1 MDWRDEQI
9 KLLKQ
14 TIEEQRVIIEA
25 LRAEIVV
32 LKAAIVQR
40 DERIA
45 ELERRLGLNS
55 NNSGKPPSSDG
66 LKKQVRIQNLREKSG
81 KKCGGQVG
89 HQGSTLAQ
97 VENPDSIEHHQTT
110 NCPHC
115 NTDLTNAPVID
126 VCKKQVFDIPEVVK
140 PIVTE
145 HQFEVKRCPCCRK
158 RVKTQKSET
167 FKAPV
172 QYGPRTKAVISY
184 LNIHNLIPV
193 NRVVQ
198 IMESVFGAPVSEAT
212 VENTVK
218 GCSTNVEPIV
228 NQIKEYFKTVA
239 VKGADESGFRIDG
252 KTLWAHTLS
261 NDNFTHYRASEKRG
275 DIPNDLEGIVVH
287 DHFVSYYAKM
297 EKAQHALCNAHH
309 LRELKAIE
317 EIDKE
322 PWARDMARLL
332 LFGHNFVQQKPQDI
346 TPEWLA
352 RYRRLY
358 IKIICKG
365 LVFHENLG
373 ILKKPQ
379 RGKIKRRPGHNLL
392 LRLQGRADDVLRF
405 LHDQNVPFT
414 NNQSEQAL
422 RMIKVKQKVSGC
434 FRTKKGAT
442 DFLTVRSY
450 TATAQKQGY
459 GVLDALFNAIRGTPI
474 NFVPT

>member
-1 MDWRDEQI
+1 MDWRDEKIKELEQI
-9 KLLKQ
+9 IAVRDATIAKL
-14 TIEEQRVIIEA
+14 I
-25 LRAEIVV
+25 
-32 LKAAIVQR
+32 
-40 DERIA
+40 ERIV

-66 LKKQVRIQNLREKSG
+66 LKKPVRIQSLREKSG
-81 KKCGGQVG
+81 KKCGGQLG
-89 HQGSTLAQ
+89 HQGSTLEQ
-97 VENPDSIEHHQTT
+97 VGNPDSIEHYQTT
-110 NCPHC
+110 HCPRC
-115 NTDLTNAPVID
+115 NTDLTNTPVID
-126 VCKKQVFDIPEVVK
+126 VCKKQVFDIPEIVK

-145 HQFEVKRCPCCRK
+145 HQFEVKCCPCCRK
-158 RVKTQKSET
+158 RVKTQKSEA

-172 QYGPRTKAVISY
+172 QYGTRAKAVVSY

-198 IMESVFGAPVSEAT
+198 IMKSVFGTPISEAT
-212 VENTVK
+212 VENTIK
-218 GCSTNVEPIV
+218 ECAANVEPIV
-228 NQIKEYFKTVA
+228 EQIKKRLKMAT
-239 VKGADESGFRIDG
+239 VKGVDESGFRIDG

-275 DIPNDLEGIVVH
+275 DIPIDLEGIVVH

-309 LRELKAIE
+309 LRELKAVE

-352 RYRRLY
+352 RYERIY
-358 IKIICKG
+358 VQIICKG
-365 LVFHENLG
+365 IAFHEKLG
-373 ILKKPQ
+373 VFKKPP
-379 RGKIKRRPGHNLL
+379 RGKNKRRPGHNLL

-422 RMIKVKQKVSGC
+422 RMIKVKQKVSGG
-434 FRTKKGAT
+434 FRTKDGAT
-442 DFLTVRSY
+442 NFFTVRSY

-459 GVLDALFNAIRGTPI
+459 DVLGALFQAIRATPI
-474 NFVPT
+474 NQVPT